1 MPIVHPT
8 AIVDERAQ
16 LGEGVEIGPYCMV
29 SGEVTLG
36 AGVRLLARV
45 SLQGPLTIGA
55 GTVVY
60 PNACLGFEPQDYKFK
75 PGAQT
80 AGVTI
85 GENCLIREN
94 VTVHAATKMDRPTR
108 IGNSVFLMVNAHVGH
123 DSAVGDHAIM
133 VNNTALAGHTEL
145 HERAIMSGASMLHQF
160 GRIGR
165 MAMCSGGSILT
176 NDVPPFCMTAQ
187 RNMLVGLNLVGMR
200 RSGMPREEIDAVRR
214 AYREVFKRNPPR
226 AELLEQLKERGE
238 QSPAVRLMYEFVS
251 STRRSITPVGGRR
264 YRMATNAPVEEFSE

>member
-1 MPIVHPT
+1 MPTVHPT
-8 AIVDERAQ
+8 ATVDERAQ
-16 LGEGVEIGPYCMV
+16 LGKGVEIGPYCIV
-29 SGEVTLG
+29 TGEVTLG

-60 PNACLGFEPQDYKFK
+60 PNACIGFEPQDYKFK
-75 PGAQT
+75 PGAPT

-85 GENCLIREN
+85 GENCLVREGA
-94 VTVHAATKMDRPTR
+94 TVHAASKLDKPTR
-108 IGNSVFLMVNAHVGH
+108 VGNSVFLMVNAHVGH
-123 DSAVGDHAIM
+123 DSLVGDHAIM

-145 HERAIMSGASMLHQF
+145 HERAIMSGGCAMHQF

-165 MAMCSGGSILT
+165 LAMCSGGSILT

-200 RSGMPREEIDAVRR
+200 RSGMPRGEIDAVRK
-214 AYREVFKRNPPR
+214 AYREVFRMNPPR
-226 AELLEQLKERGE
+226 AELLGQLEERGRN
-238 QSPAVRLMYEFVS
+238 SPSVRLMYEFVLG
-251 STRRSITPVGGRR
+251 TKRSITPVGGRR
-264 YRMATNAPVEEFSE
+264 YRLASNAPAEEFAE